1 MIPPDPCEIPVDPT
15 RCATRAKSAGAE
27 RWRTHGPPH
36 LDPVSTSTSTQKLDP
51 RPFKA
56 RSQARRASTLTSTF
70 LDPPFLDPASTPP
83 RPSTPRAQ
91 VGKWWNRFTHHDQHH
106 IERELAKG
114 KVIERHKKEVQRL
127 PSAMYDVS
135 AL

>member
-1 MIPPDPCEIPVDPT
+1 MCEAVIEGMGGHWD
-15 RCATRAKSAGAE
+15 RCDRQGNWLTATEEAVVSWNAPKPYHPAAVPFINHTLDHWAG
-27 RWRTHGPPH
+27 G
-36 LDPVSTSTSTQKLDP
+36 
-51 RPFKA
+51 
-56 RSQARRASTLTSTF
+56 
-70 LDPPFLDPASTPP
+70 
-83 RPSTPRAQ
+83 